1 MMNRRLF
8 LGSTLGAALAAH
20 ARPGRAGEAPAT
32 SSAPD
37 WPPSVFQDDE
47 AYWRTLRREFLIP
60 ADEAFF
66 NTGTLG
72 SEPRVVLQTVVDHM
86 TQVDATIAH
95 WDYKAGHPDYLTGYG
110 PEPEVRAK
118 LAALVGADP
127 AEIALTQNATVGM
140 NYVANG
146 LPLQPG
152 DEVIL
157 TDQEHP
163 GGRSGWDLRS
173 KRYGIYVK
181 NVHVPVPPQNP
192 QQLID
197 LYVNATTPQ
206 TKVWS
211 IPMLTSGLAI
221 RFPVNEMCRVARE
234 RGIFTVIDAAQICGH
249 IHVNLHEMGCDA
261 FYSSPH
267 KWLLA
272 PKGNGFLY
280 VKAQRLSGLW
290 STLASSNWDNYRD
303 GAFRLMQIGTGNLS
317 LLKGLDAAIEFHN
330 RIGPDRVQT
339 RIFGLADRLRAG
351 LRQIPQATI
360 WSPQHPELTCATTVW
375 GLAGYTAEQLMD
387 GLWDRSKVRCR
398 AMGDPYGV
406 RQCCHIYNSPEEVDR
421 TLATARQMAAAR
433 RP

>member
-1 MMNRRLF
+1 MLTRRLF
-8 LGSTLGAALAAH
+8 LGSFAGAALLARATRRTADPAAS
-20 ARPGRAGEAPAT
+20 PAPPA
-32 SSAPD
+32 S
-37 WPPSVFQDDE
+37 WPPAVFQDDE
-47 AYWRTLRREFLIP
+47 TYWRQLRREFLIP

-72 SEPRVVLQTVVDHM
+72 SEPRIVLQTVVDHM

-118 LAALVGADP
+118 LAALVGADTE
-127 AEIALTQNATVGM
+127 EIALTQNATVGM
-140 NYVANG
+140 NYVAGG

-163 GGRSGWDLRS
+163 GGRCGWDLKS

-181 NVHVPVPPQNP
+181 NVHVPVPPQDP
-192 QQLID
+192 QQLVD

-206 TKVWS
+206 TRVWA

-221 RFPVNEMCRVARE
+221 RFPVNELCRLARE

-249 IHVNLHEMGCDA
+249 IHVDLHAMGCDA

-280 VKAQRLSGLW
+280 VRSQRLSGLW
-290 STLASSNWDNYRD
+290 STLASSNWDNYHD

-330 RIGPDRVQT
+330 RIGPDRVQA
-339 RIFGLADRLRAG
+339 RIFGLAERLRAG
-351 LRQIPQATI
+351 LRQIPQARI
-360 WSPQHPELTCATTVW
+360 WSPQHPELICATTVW
-375 GLAGYTAEQLMD
+375 SLAGYTAVELMD
-387 GLWDRSKVRCR
+387 GLWERSKVRCR

-421 TLATARQMAAAR
+421 TLATARQLAAAR
-433 RP
+433 RG

>member
-1 MMNRRLF
+1 MMNRRFF
-8 LGSTLGAALAAH
+8 LGSAVGAALAARF
-20 ARPGRAGEAPAT
+20 RPVSAT
-32 SSAPD
+32 PLPD
-37 WPPSVFQDDE
+37 KPGWPPPVFQDDE
-47 AYWRTLRREFLIP
+47 QYWRALRREFLIP
-60 ADEAFF
+60 SDEAFF

-72 SEPRVVLQTVVDHM
+72 SSPRIVGETVIDHM
-86 TQVDATIAH
+86 RQVDATIAH

-110 PEPEVRAK
+110 PEPEIRAK
-118 LAALVGADP
+118 IAALVGADTE
-127 AEIALTQNATVGM
+127 EIALTQNATVGM

-163 GGRSGWDLRS
+163 GGRTGWDLKA

-197 LYVNATTPQ
+197 LFVNASTPQ
-206 TKVWS
+206 TRVWA
-211 IPMLTSGLAI
+211 IPMLTSQLAI
-221 RFPVNEMCRVARE
+221 RFPVQEMCRLARE

-249 IHVNLHEMGCDA
+249 IHVDLHEMGCDA

-272 PKGNGFLY
+272 PKGCGFLY
-280 VKAQRLSGLW
+280 VSARRLPGMW
-290 STLASSNWDNYRD
+290 ATLASSNWDNYRD
-303 GAFRLMQIGTGNLS
+303 GALRLMQIGTGNLS
-317 LLKGLDAAIEFHN
+317 LLKGFDAAIEFHN
-330 RIGPDRVQT
+330 RIGPDRVQA
-339 RIFGLADRLRAG
+339 RIFSLADRLRAG
-351 LRQIPQATI
+351 LRQIPQVTI
-360 WSPQHPELTCATTVW
+360 WSPQHPEMMSGTTVW
-375 GLAGYTAEQLMD
+375 SLAGHNAMELMD
-387 GLWDRSKVRCR
+387 GMWDRSKVRCR

-421 TLATARQMAAAR
+421 TLATVRQMIAGR
-433 RP
+433 RG